1 MRLTWILLAAAAVV
15 LFVASSPAAAGVT
28 GPCTI
33 VVDGQDLA
41 GVDTVVVPENGTL
54 SYDISADAGVSSW
67 SVDLTIAG
75 VSQTVSEGTS
85 EEGSTRVAGSADV
98 SDYTTAGVGVYEID
112 ADATLADGSSCSAD
126 FLVKVLGNPLMTVAG
141 AAAAVAAAGGV
152 GGLGVVA
159 YLGFK
164 P

>member
-1 MRLTWILLAAAAVV
+1 MRFYWILVAAGAVLV
-15 LFVASSPAAAGVT
+15 FAASSPAVAGVE

-41 GVDTVVVPENGTL
+41 GVDTVVVPANGTL
-54 SYDISADAGVSSW
+54 SYDISAAAGVAAW

-85 EEGSTRVAGSADV
+85 EAGNTQVAGSANV
-98 SDYTTAGVGVYEID
+98 SEYASAGVGLYEV
-112 ADATLADGSSCSAD
+112 DATASLANGESCSAD
-126 FLVKVLGNPLMTVAG
+126 FLVRVLGNPLMTVAG
-141 AAAAVAAAGGV
+141 AVAAVAAAGGTA
-152 GGLGVVA
+152 GLGVIA